1 MEGSAHPHYREP
13 MRPGY
18 ALLAILLAL
27 TTLVGVPVA
36 GPGPAAAAEC
46 LSGAERRQAVQS
58 GQAMRPGQL
67 RRAVQGEMIDLKLCW
82 RGGRLVYVATVL
94 GAGGAVRR
102 LTVDAFS
109 GALVGR

>member
-1 MEGSAHPHYREP
+1 
-13 MRPGY
+13 MRLGT
-18 ALLAILLAL
+18 ALLAILLVL
-27 TTLVGVPVA
+27 STLGGHLASV
-36 GPGPAAAAEC
+36 GPAGAAEC
-46 LSGAERRQAVQS
+46 LSGAERRQAVQT

-67 RRAVQGEMIDLKLCW
+67 RKAVQGEMIDLKLCW

>member
-1 MEGSAHPHYREP
+1 MEGSARWDYRDY
-13 MRPGY
+13 MRSGT
-18 ALLAILLAL
+18 AILAILAVVLGLAGS
-27 TTLVGVPVA
+27 VGGA
-36 GPGPAAAAEC
+36 GPAGAAEC

-67 RRAVQGEMIDLKLCW
+67 RRAVQGELIDLKLCW
-82 RGGRLVYVATVL
+82 QGGRLVYVATVL
-94 GAGGAVRR
+94 GNGGAVRR

>member
-1 MEGSAHPHYREP
+1 
-13 MRPGY
+13 MRPGS
-18 ALLAILLAL
+18 ALLAILLVL
-27 TTLVGVPVA
+27 TTLAGVPVA
-36 GPGPAAAAEC
+36 GPAAAAEC

>member
-1 MEGSAHPHYREP
+1 
-13 MRPGY
+13 MRLGT
-18 ALLAILLAL
+18 ALLAILLVL
-27 TTLVGVPVA
+27 TTLA
-36 GPGPAAAAEC
+36 GHLAVVGPAVAAEC

-109 GALVGR
+109 GALVGP